1 MFTWFANLRLRWK
14 VLFAPAL
21 LILVLIGVGA
31 YFSQMQRSNQAAVD
45 ALMVGPV
52 RQAETVADFTNSAW
66 TSQVH
71 LYRLMATA
79 ANETDQKKIKAL
91 AGTATKALGEM
102 AEKLKTLDDPAFANG
117 KTGEKLGQLKTA

>member
-1 MFTWFANLRLRWK
+1 MGKDMFAWFANLRLRWK
-14 VLFAPAL
+14 MLFAPAF

-31 YFSQMQRSNQAAVD
+31 YFAYVQRSNQAAVD

-52 RQAETVADFTNSAW
+52 LQAETVADFSTTAW
-66 TSQVH
+66 TTQVH

-91 AGTATKALGEM
+91 SRASLSGVVG
-102 AEKLKTLDDPAFANG
+102 DG
-117 KTGEKLGQLKTA
+117 GQIQGARRPQIR